1 MKLQTAAPIRK
12 SKKGKKEMA
21 FTESKTLTAFLGQGV
36 SATFTNRISAPA
48 HGYYLD
54 IIWANG
60 ESGLDYGIEIDATA
74 AASLIEA
81 LKIVI
86 AESEQN

>member
-1 MKLQTAAPIRK
+1 
-12 SKKGKKEMA
+12 MA
-21 FTESKTLTAFLGQGV
+21 IQVEKAIHAFLGQGV

-60 ESGLDYGIEIDATA
+60 ESALDYGIEIDATA

-86 AESEQN
+86 EESESKE

>member
-1 MKLQTAAPIRK
+1 MTIQVEKVIHAFIGSGITASF
-12 SKKGKKEMA
+12 SKR
-21 FTESKTLTAFLGQGV
+21 LD
-36 SATFTNRISAPA
+36 ATSEFN
-48 HGYYLD
+48 LD

-81 LKIVI
+81 LKIII
-86 AESEQN
+86 AESEKK

>member
-1 MKLQTAAPIRK
+1 
-12 SKKGKKEMA
+12 MA
-21 FTESKTLTAFLGQGV
+21 FTQTQTLTAFLGQGV

-54 IIWANG
+54 ILWANG
-60 ESGLDYGIEIDATA
+60 ESALDYGIEITA
-74 AASLIEA
+74 DNARSLIEA

-86 AESEQN
+86 AESENKE